1 MVRMAG
7 VARAAVVGVAAMEAA
22 RVAAARASQR
32 RIGGGG
38 GPHGAKSE
46 QQGAMVAA
54 VAVVVV
60 AMGAATRVDGVS
72 AELRIVSESFEDPT
86 FQDPAF
92 EDRSKI
98 TDWTRVTVWRQEGDW
113 TNECTCLC
121 GLWGDKVWVCYV
133 GIRCGMRTNVSLPHS
148 PHI

>member
-7 VARAAVVGVAAMEAA
+7 VVRAAVGVAAMEAA
-22 RVAAARASQR
+22 RATAARASQR

-72 AELRIVSESFEDPT
+72 AELRIVSESFEAPT
-86 FQDPAF
+86 FEDPPLRI
-92 EDRSKI
+92 EGRSRI
-98 TDWTRVTVWRQEGDW
+98 GRELLLAT
-113 TNECTCLC
+113 
-121 GLWGDKVWVCYV
+121 
-133 GIRCGMRTNVSLPHS
+133 
-148 PHI
+148 

>member
-7 VARAAVVGVAAMEAA
+7 VVRAAVGVAAMEAA
-22 RVAAARASQR
+22 RATAARASQR

-46 QQGAMVAA
+46 QQGAMVVAA

-92 EDRSKI
+92 EDRRKI
-98 TDWTRVTVWRQEGDW
+98 TDWTRVTVGDMK
-113 TNECTCLC
+113 
-121 GLWGDKVWVCYV
+121 GLDE
-133 GIRCGMRTNVSLPHS
+133 
-148 PHI
+148 